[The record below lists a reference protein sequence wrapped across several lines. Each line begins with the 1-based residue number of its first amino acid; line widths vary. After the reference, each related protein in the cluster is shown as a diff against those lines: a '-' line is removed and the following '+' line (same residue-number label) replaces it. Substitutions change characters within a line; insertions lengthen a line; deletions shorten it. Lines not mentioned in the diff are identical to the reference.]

1 MPGAQLVR
9 RGQHAWGVPAARLV
23 QGTAFCWSQAE
34 AWSTKQ
40 LSVGLLFKWGWGL
53 GRGLVVGEG
62 ERGIGGGRGG
72 GGGQGKGDGLSQAA
86 PALAEVLL
94 AGGELLVSADA

>member
-1 MPGAQLVR
+1 M
-9 RGQHAWGVPAARLV
+9 

-40 LSVGLLFKWGWGL
+40 LSVGLLFEGGGGL
-53 GRGLVVGEG
+53 GRGFDGGG
-62 ERGIGGGRGG
+62 ERGRGAG
-72 GGGQGKGDGLSQAA
+72 GDGLAQAA
-86 PALAEVLL
+86 PAFAEVLL